1 MRNPLGSGGT
11 CGANGGKRCQR
22 VVSLYLIL
30 HRTQYSITNNNTKHN
45 RRKLLYI
52 KDLGQRGGGPA
63 RPKPLRAKDLRHSCY
78 REREH
83 YQRKRA
89 KTKM

>member
-52 KDLGQRGGGPA
+52 KDLGQRGVAPPVLNPYG
-63 RPKPLRAKDLRHSCY
+63 
-78 REREH
+78 
-83 YQRKRA
+83 QR
-89 KTKM
+89 TYVILDM